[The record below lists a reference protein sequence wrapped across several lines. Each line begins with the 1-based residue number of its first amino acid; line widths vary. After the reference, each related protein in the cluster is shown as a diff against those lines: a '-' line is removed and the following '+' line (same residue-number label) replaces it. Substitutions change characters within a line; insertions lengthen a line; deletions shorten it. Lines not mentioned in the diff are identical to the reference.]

1 LEGELKKAK
10 IMEDGLINEF
20 EYRSIESYVIRVVE
34 RKKHLHN
41 EKKKKESIE
50 ILMKDTKDIQDEW

>member
-1 LEGELKKAK
+1 
-10 IMEDGLINEF
+10 MEDGLINEF